1 MYPFNFHKKTILI
14 LAILLLPFS
23 GFAQV
28 TLEQALTA
36 AAGFSP
42 SLEAA
47 ELNKQ
52 KQGLLLP
59 STYTP
64 QGPEL
69 LFEAPTGNGLRPG
82 VLQSFQF
89 PGVYAGQYR
98 YQKSQLNQ
106 AGLAAGIAANELRF
120 AVRSLY
126 NEVQYL
132 QEALRNHEAQ
142 DSLYTDLLE
151 TTQLR
156 VQVGQLSPLELL
168 NAESKARAARHQ
180 VMQTRQAMQAA
191 QTRLALK
198 MGLGEA
204 AVAAEPFRRFVIGLP
219 QTTDTLLQSNPLVA
233 YLEGQESASEQL
245 LRLEKVRL
253 LPGLTLGY
261 LNQGEDGSTPVLQQM
276 RFGLSLPV
284 WAWMNSSRIRAYEV
298 DTEITR
304 QQTLAGTLELSHD
317 LQSTLATLQQQDD
330 ALLYYTQTALP
341 TAEKLAAS
349 GAEAFRLGSIGYY
362 SYLANL
368 QQVFETRAGYLES
381 LRTYN
386 QAAIRLLF
394 LQGQ

>member
-1 MYPFNFHKKTILI
+1 MNPFNSHKKTILI
-14 LAILLLPFS
+14 LVILLLPFS
-23 GFAQV
+23 GFTQV

-98 YQKSQLNQ
+98 YQKSQVNQ

-245 LRLEKVRL
+245 LRLEKMRL